1 MTRYA
6 RRSPLHGI
14 ALAVLVLAAPLAAP
28 QRASAQNP
36 ELQQRVAEIKETMTR
51 NQQALAQY
59 TWQQQETISVN
70 GEVRKQE
77 AFQVQIGADGKPVK
91 TALTASAPQQGRRF
105 GIKHRITEEYEQ
117 YGQQLASLAQSYSQL
132 DPGRL
137 QQLYEQG
144 NVLLGSGG
152 TPGVVALVIHNY
164 AKSGDSVTLSFDR
177 QQKAL
182 LSMNI
187 ASYLSGPSD
196 AVTMTAQFAK
206 LPDGTN
212 HVATSSINGQSKG
225 LTVQQTNANYQ
236 KRA

>member
-1 MTRYA
+1 MTRFA

-14 ALAVLVLAAPLAAP
+14 APAILALAIILAAAQGAG
-28 QRASAQNP
+28 AQNA
-36 ELQQRVAEIKETMTR
+36 ELQQRVAEIKQTMAR

-59 TWQQQETISVN
+59 SWVQQETVSVN

-91 TALTASAPQQGRRF
+91 TALAGSAPQQGRRF
-105 GIKHRITEEYEQ
+105 GIKHRITEDYEK
-117 YGQQLASLAQSYSQL
+117 YGQQLSSLAQSYAQL
-132 DPGRL
+132 DPARL
-137 QQLYEQG
+137 QQLFEQG

-152 TPGVVALVIHNY
+152 APSSVALVIHNY
-164 AKSGDSVTLSFDR
+164 AKSGDSVTLNFDR
-177 QQKAL
+177 QQQAL
-182 LSMNI
+182 LAMNV

-212 HVATSSINGQSKG
+212 HIATTSINGQSKG

-236 KRA
+236 KRS